1 MSGPKSAEKSG
12 TLYGV
17 GLGPGDPELVTLKAL
32 RILASAPVVAHFR
45 KKGRPGHARTIAAPH
60 LADGAVEAAFE
71 YPVTTEID
79 FRDDAYVDAI
89 RDFYTASANAIS
101 AHLDAGRDVALL
113 CEGDPFFYGSSMY
126 LFDRLRD
133 RFATEIVPGVLGMTG
148 CWAEARL
155 PMTHGDDVLAVLPG
169 TMAAEALASHLAG
182 ADAAVIMKLGRNL
195 PKVRAALEAA
205 GRADRAVYVERGT
218 MAGSRIRPLPEKTD
232 DAAPYFSLILVPG
245 RQRTR

>member
-1 MSGPKSAEKSG
+1 VTG
-12 TLYGV
+12 TLFTLGM
-17 GLGPGDPELVTLKAL
+17 GPGDPELVTRKAA
-32 RILASAPVVAHFR
+32 RILGAAPVVAYFA
-45 KKGRPGHARTIAAPH
+45 KAGRAGHARGIAEGMIAPQAEE
-60 LADGAVEAAFE
+60 LRFD
-71 YPVTTEID
+71 YPMTTEISP
-79 FRDDAYVDAI
+79 RDGRYVDAMAVC
-89 RDFYTASANAIS
+89 YAAA
-101 AHLDAGRDVALL
+101 ADALAERLAAGLDVALL

-133 RFATEIVPGVLGMTG
+133 RFATEIVPGVLGMSG

-169 TMAAEALASHLAG
+169 TMAAEALAGHLAG

-218 MAGSRIRPLPEKTD
+218 MMGSCIQPLWEKTD

-245 RQRTR
+245 RQRPR